1 MPVNTVEEVH
11 VNKDIK
17 SACSVDCHWYAANE
31 YFAGTHAPQQVLLLL
46 PTAACNIAVPVLQIR
61 DLYMTFRNFRNRITD
76 FLRFRQVTARMDRFP
91 DATPADLER
100 CDGICII
107 CREEMVAAGLN
118 KKLHCGHVFH
128 LHCLRCA
135 EGQLA
140 VAARRRCSC
149 IAVV

>member
-1 MPVNTVEEVH
+1 MLCLPRRADT
-11 VNKDIK
+11 
-17 SACSVDCHWYAANE
+17 SVL
-31 YFAGTHAPQQVLLLL
+31 TAPLDLL
-46 PTAACNIAVPVLQIR
+46 LQIR

-91 DATPADLER
+91 DATSEDLAR

-128 LHCLRCA
+128 LHCLRC
-135 EGQLA
+135 EG
-140 VAARRRCSC
+140 SC
-149 IAVV
+149 VLNCLHVWA

>member
-1 MPVNTVEEVH
+1 M
-11 VNKDIK
+11 
-17 SACSVDCHWYAANE
+17 
-31 YFAGTHAPQQVLLLL
+31 APQNLLTRLLTRVLRCVARCCCCSL
-46 PTAACNIAVPVLQIR
+46 PLQIR

-91 DATPADLER
+91 DATPEDLAR

-128 LHCLRCA
+128 LHCLRCGRWRPRQPVCMCKVA
-135 EGQLA
+135 LA
-140 VAARRRCSC
+140 LRLCGACVALATLPCLLLC
-149 IAVV
+149 THDH